1 MADWTNI
8 ANTALQP
15 GAPVRSIDGVALR
28 DNPIA
33 IAEGAA
39 GAPRIAG
46 QTGPAVQT
54 NGIFDGAVTNAKIAN
69 SAVSRLKHLIPVAGT
84 SVYHAKINPFFQTQS
99 NQFQNISGQGR
110 FFLNGIYSVT
120 AELRT
125 PNSGD
130 AAVLRVFKNGSLVFD
145 LSTSSNEYVT
155 VSGNISCGPSDW
167 LSFQF
172 RCANKNNDRLAQ
184 LSNLRIT
191 SGNDSIGGYS
201 V

>member
-54 NGIFDGAVTNAKIAN
+54 NGIFNSAVTNAKIAN
-69 SAVSRLKHLIPVAGT
+69 GAVNSAKLATGTNERDWVLARTAGASAGAVGTYAFLVKT
-84 SVYHAKINPFFQTQS
+84 SGGALGAGGTIA
-99 NQFQNISGQGR
+99 G
-110 FFLNGIYSVT
+110 
-120 AELRT
+120 
-125 PNSGD
+125 
-130 AAVLRVFKNGSLVFD
+130 
-145 LSTSSNEYVT
+145 
-155 VSGNISCGPSDW
+155 
-167 LSFQF
+167 
-172 RCANKNNDRLAQ
+172 
-184 LSNLRIT
+184 SNLRYAALVFGNSHNHGFSYPAGNILPATT
-191 SGNDSIGGYS
+191 SHGTSSGTPSGTWRIMGYVS
-201 V
+201 GANQASLFLRIS